1 MSFIYRPQQLAL
13 AIALTLGSIEVSM
26 AQQAE
31 PDAAVVVPA
40 EKKPAA
46 PKRKKN
52 DPSVSTNDSG
62 QMEHAVALPTPT
74 PAEPLSLAPSVALM
88 PEPEGIAAP
97 RAEIA
102 EFAEA
107 ELAPSP
113 TEPVVEDALF
123 TALLSADDATFEI
136 ALEQLIGG
144 NNANLAKATL
154 NSDAPISATLL
165 SAMRQLDNAAGYG
178 SQKNTPRMAA
188 GNEHNGRVWL
198 QALGHS
204 GTLDRNFDAL
214 KHSTHG
220 LVLGTDWGID
230 EEWRLGVMGGKS
242 ETRLDSRGLDGG
254 LDSWHLGA
262 YALRQN
268 GPLSL
273 RLGATFS
280 SHDGSTK
287 RRIAF
292 NGFSDRPEGRYDANT
307 QQVFAELG
315 LNLGRANL
323 SIEPFASLGYQ
334 RYQRDGYT
342 EKGGAAAVKVHG
354 QTQSNLNSTFGLRLA
369 KLNTLDNG
377 MQLTPRFSAGWKHTY
392 GEVYS
397 DTRQRLVTEE
407 NSFTVSGAP
416 LDRDSLQLDAGL
428 ELGLSAKHT
437 LGVGLYG
444 EIGNDS
450 QTHGV
455 TGQWRMNF

>member
-1 MSFIYRPQQLAL
+1 MHSQASGLDFSYNQNSKPLQKSRKCPAFKHRADLITFDLPKTRSYSMPIPFIYRPKQFAL

-31 PDAAVVVPA
+31 PDAAVVTPA
-40 EKKPAA
+40 KKKPTA

-52 DPSVSTNDSG
+52 DPS
-62 QMEHAVALPTPT
+62 
-74 PAEPLSLAPSVALM
+74 
-88 PEPEGIAAP
+88 
-97 RAEIA
+97 
-102 EFAEA
+102 EA
-107 ELAPSP
+107 ELALSP

-123 TALLSADDATFEI
+123 TALLSADDPTFEI

-204 GTLDRNFDAL
+204 GTLDRDYDAL

-220 LVLGTDWGID
+220 LVLGADWGID

-242 ETRLDSRGLDGG
+242 ETRLDSHGLDGD

-287 RRIAF
+287 RRVAF

-307 QQVFAELG
+307 QQLFAELG

-342 EKGGAAAVKVHG
+342 EKGGAASLKVHG
-354 QTQSNLNSTFGLRLA
+354 QTQNNLNSTFGLRLA

-392 GEVYS
+392 GEVHS

-407 NSFTVSGAP
+407 QNFTVSGAP
-416 LDRDSLQLDAGL
+416 LDRDSLQLDTGL

-450 QTHGV
+450 RTHGV
-455 TGQWRMNF
+455 TGQWRMSF